1 MLKND
6 EPLVAIVNSK
16 KLLVEPIWENPID
29 DIEGPLYREYILE
42 NPEYNQIFVR
52 ETVSKMLE
60 RAVENLP
67 KEYRLVVRAG
77 HRPLKVQYQ
86 LLDGV
91 KNQYLSKNPA
101 VSEEQ
106 ALEFARTYVS
116 DPSIKLPPHC
126 CGAAIDV
133 DVLSVKSGKLVDFG
147 CPVNT
152 DSEVAYLKT
161 DKISKEQMNNRK
173 ILQKAMLESGF
184 APFDHEWWHFSYGDK
199 AWADYHTKSDI
210 LYGLVE
216 LK

>member
-6 EPLVAIVNSK
+6 EPLVGVKETTRLS
-16 KLLVEPIWENPID
+16 VEPIWEKPID
-29 DIEGPLYREYILE
+29 EIEGPLYKEYIRK
-42 NPEYNQIFVR
+42 NPGYDQMFVR

-60 RAVENLP
+60 MAAENLP
-67 KEYRLVVRAG
+67 EDYRLVIRAG

-91 KNQYLSKNPA
+91 KNQYLSKNPGA
-101 VSEEQ
+101 SEEQ

-133 DVLSVKSGKLVDFG
+133 DMLSIESGKLVDFG

-152 DSEVAYLKT
+152 DSEVASINTY
-161 DKISKEQMNNRK
+161 KISKEQKNNRK

-184 APFDHEWWHFSYGDK
+184 APFDHEWWHFSYGDQI
-199 AWADYHTKSDI
+199 WADFYAKQEI
-210 LYGLVE
+210 LYGIIE
-216 LK
+216 P